1 MLISHYMCT
10 AIIGFAHGRVKKC
23 IFLTVN
29 VLRRVLLRIGNDSF
43 VLDVVAIFKHRVLPV
58 THAHLK
64 NLAINHLDMSVVVS
78 VQSALRHI
86 LQFLYSFSGFMME
99 LVVWITYLYFKCSY

>member
-23 IFLTVN
+23 MFLTVN
-29 VLRRVLLRIGNDSF
+29 ILRRVLLRIGNDSF

-64 NLAINHLDMSVVVS
+64 KLGDKPSGHECGCERAECAEAHFAIPLFVFWFYDGTGGMDC
-78 VQSALRHI
+78 LP
-86 LQFLYSFSGFMME
+86 LL
-99 LVVWITYLYFKCSY
+99 